1 MDIKTSS
8 PDTWSLRVHV
18 RMCELQQKMTLSW
31 QQVLSHKYQYKY
43 QYPKIVLKYRSS
55 TSTSTQYNK
64 TESDC
69 KHSDCFRYS
78 NAPLI
83 RLRHTS
89 RGAVAVRL

>member
-1 MDIKTSS
+1 MSECVNYSRK
-8 PDTWSLRVHV
+8 WL
-18 RMCELQQKMTLSW
+18 CLGN
-31 QQVLSHKYQYKY
+31 KYF
-43 QYPKIVLKYRSS
+43 LSS

-83 RLRHTS
+83 RLRHIS
-89 RGAVAVRL
+89 RGAVAVRLWILLSGV